1 MSYAG
6 SAYGGNAG
14 SFYAPYQSQS
24 EVSDDVARQR
34 AQAIYRQSP
43 EYDREMYER
52 GIQQS
57 EQQRRQYDS
66 ETARQS
72 QDRKY
77 GVLSGLISKIGN
89 GPSYG
94 GYDGF
99 GGGGMQ
105 ILSSKRIGGPQ
116 QSGFG
121 KRPMGG

>member
-1 MSYAG
+1 MPYYQHSPQP
-6 SAYGGNAG
+6 YG
-14 SFYAPYQSQS
+14 QT
-24 EVSDDVARQR
+24 
-34 AQAIYRQSP
+34 QALADADMAMFNYKNRSI
-43 EYDREMYER
+43 EGDREMYER
-52 GIQQS
+52 SLQQA

-77 GVLSGLISKIGN
+77 GVLSGLISKIGG

-99 GGGGMQ
+99 GGGGLRV
-105 ILSSKRIGGPQ
+105 LSSKRIGGPQ
-116 QSGFG
+116 PSAFG